1 MLHRL
6 VVVLCLVLQSSGSAR
21 AWDSE
26 ELGTYHR
33 LNMGLDPVLQIRI
46 RDPVPFLSRDPGWVK
61 IKDPGSGMNKL
72 ETVFGVK
79 YLYSLKKNSDPG

>member
-6 VVVLCLVLQSSGSAR
+6 LVVLCLMLQSSGSAR

-26 ELGTYHR
+26 ELGRYHR

-46 RDPVPFLSRDPGWVK
+46 QDPVPF
-61 IKDPGSGMNKL
+61 
-72 ETVFGVK
+72 
-79 YLYSLKKNSDPG
+79 

>member
-1 MLHRL
+1 MTSARLGELKMLQRL

-33 LNMGLDPVLQIRI
+33 LNMQLVPVLQIRI
-46 RDPVPFLSRDPGWVK
+46 RDPVPFLSRDAGWVK
-61 IKDPGSGMNKL
+61 NKDP
-72 ETVFGVK
+72 E
-79 YLYSLKKNSDPG
+79 PG